1 MSRKTDATVTS
12 KHQVTIPIE
21 IRERLGIKPG
31 DRLQFHLSD
40 SGRLSVT
47 AIHRRS
53 IFDRL
58 DELKLPSLGRPVTGA
73 DIDSAVGDAMTE
85 QEERVR
91 GSRRVSTS

>member
-1 MSRKTDATVTS
+1 MSYKLDATVTS
-12 KHQVTIPIE
+12 KGQVTVPVE
-21 IRERLGIKPG
+21 IRERLGVKPG
-31 DRLQFHLSD
+31 DRLRFHLSD
-40 SGRLSVT
+40 SGRLTVT

-73 DIDSAVGDAMTE
+73 DIDSAVGKAMTE

-91 GSRRVSTS
+91 GSRRR